1 MKYTLGFEETVFV
14 LSNEEEMAT
23 SFFGSYG
30 KEKSCDF
37 DDLTIEIPLSFFC
50 YMKEEDYELIKL
62 WLKNNAEAYMRAE
75 KQKRDEEQERRDEQ
89 RNTMRGQRTKPKRD
103 LK

>member
-30 KEKSCDF
+30 K
-37 DDLTIEIPLSFFC
+37 
-50 YMKEEDYELIKL
+50 
-62 WLKNNAEAYMRAE
+62 KNRATLMIS
-75 KQKRDEEQERRDEQ
+75 Q
-89 RNTMRGQRTKPKRD
+89 
-103 LK
+103 